1 MRRLYNAF
9 QHAFILAMLIGFIPF
24 SMQGQDDDL
33 APVTGTYAIT
43 NVNIIQSPGSKIEMG
58 TVVLKDGI
66 IKAVGKSVSIPPDAR
81 VIKADSMY
89 LYAGFIDGMS
99 HVGVEMPKDE
109 DDNDVDDPG
118 NPPNDIAGIEPYRNV
133 RTFLKPNDKSVED
146 WRKIGFTAAHVV
158 PDGRMLPGTGAIIL
172 LTGDNPDQMVFKNN
186 TSFYSQLRGAPGVY
200 PNTVIGVMAKYRDL
214 YRKAGYAKS
223 YAQRYGSGDSDMKRP
238 KSDRVLEAFYPVI
251 DKKLSV
257 AFKAEDVLDIQR
269 VLKLKNDLGF
279 NLLLGDVKQGWDITD
294 QIKASN
300 APVFLS
306 LDLPEMEK
314 EKEEPDSVKSE
325 EKEMSEA
332 EKEQERLDQRKKD
345 MIMKYYQ
352 QPVVFKSQGITY
364 GFSTLEA
371 KGKDIKANLAHI
383 VKQGLSEDDALAALT
398 TKPAQLLGLSNVMGT
413 VEAGKMANIFISDKP
428 YFDEKSNVKI
438 VFVDGNIYEYEDKP
452 KKEKSGEDIDPTGA
466 WAYTTETP
474 QGTGTGTVTIQ
485 GDPGDYSGELTIS
498 FSSEPSQLTDIEV
511 YGDELSYSFTIN
523 AGGQMLTVD
532 VTVTVDGDTFE
543 GTMTAGQFGSF
554 PVEGERK
561 PE

>member
-9 QHAFILAMLIGFIPF
+9 RHTILLVMLTGLLPF
-24 SMQGQDDDL
+24 STYGQDDDL

-43 NVNIIQSPGSKIEMG
+43 NVNIIQSPGRTVEMG
-58 TVVLKDGI
+58 TVLLEDGI

-99 HVGVEMPKDE
+99 HVGVEMPKEE
-109 DDNDVDDPG
+109 DDNNVDDPG

-133 RTFLKPNDKSVED
+133 RTFLKPTDKTVED
-146 WRKIGFTAAHVV
+146 WRKIGFTTAHVV
-158 PDGRMLPGTGAIIL
+158 PEGRMLPGTGAIIL
-172 LTGDNPDQMVFKNN
+172 LTGRTPDEMVYKNN

-200 PNTVIGVMAKYRDL
+200 PNTIIGVMAKYRDL
-214 YRKAGYAKS
+214 YRNASYAKT
-223 YAQRYGSGDSDMKRP
+223 YAQQYGNGSEDMQRP

-251 DKKLSV
+251 DKKIAV

-269 VLKLKNDLGF
+269 VLKLKNELGF
-279 NLLLGDVKQGWDITD
+279 SLMLGDVKQGWDITD
-294 QIKASN
+294 QIKSSN

-314 EKEEPDSVKSE
+314 EKEESDSVKA
-325 EKEMSEA
+325 EKKELTEA
-332 EKEQERLDQRKKD
+332 EKEQERLDKRKKE
-345 MIMKYYQ
+345 MILKYYQ
-352 QPVVFKSQGITY
+352 QPVVFKSQGINF

-371 KGKDIKANLAHI
+371 KSKDIKKNLSNL
-383 VKQGLSEDDALAALT
+383 VKQGLSEEDALAALT
-398 TKPAQLLGLSNVMGT
+398 TKPAQLLGLSNVMGS
-413 VEAGKMANIFISDKP
+413 VDAGKMANLVITDKP
-428 YFDEKSNVKI
+428 YFDEESAVKM
-438 VFVDGNIYEYEDKP
+438 VFVEGNIYEYEDKT
-452 KKEKSGEDIDPTGA
+452 KKEKSGEDINPSGD

-474 QGTGTGTVTIQ
+474 QGSGSGTMTIE
-485 GDPGDYSGELTIS
+485 GSPGDYSGELTTTY
-498 FSSEPSQLTDIEV
+498 SSEPSQLSDIEI
-511 YGDELSYSFTIN
+511 YGNEMSFSFVIDV
-523 AGGQMLTVD
+523 GGQLLTID

-554 PVEGERK
+554 PIEGERK